1 MREIRQH
8 ASIVG
13 TLTMLDPYDVNCKCE
28 NRKRA
33 IIMVV
38 KLAVQQNVS
47 MSERVAGQPRNERET
62 HFAIFR

>member
-13 TLTMLDPYDVNCKCE
+13 TLTMLDPYNVNCKCE

-33 IIMVV
+33 IIMGM
-38 KLAVQQNVS
+38 KLAVQQGKKNVS
-47 MSERVAGQPRNERET
+47 MSERGRAAQK
-62 HFAIFR
+62 